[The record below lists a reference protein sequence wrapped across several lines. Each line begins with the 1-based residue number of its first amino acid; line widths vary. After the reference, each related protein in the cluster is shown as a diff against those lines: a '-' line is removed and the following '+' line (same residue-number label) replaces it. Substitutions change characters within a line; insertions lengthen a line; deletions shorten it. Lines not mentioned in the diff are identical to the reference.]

1 MAYKVNFKEV
11 ETLGLESSPVA
22 AALAGLRANEARYFW
37 NKYKFEYVT
46 FPAAEKA
53 AEVAW
58 LEKLLLA
65 ERDLSF
71 QAKVLEVAIYEDEE
85 LYWPEFYFEDGMV
98 LNVLYTKADPAP
110 KRAFGIKLSE
120 GMDVPAEL
128 VGKFKFARQKSKLAG
143 EIRGSYFNL
152 KQDWLAER

>member
-65 ERDLSF
+65 ERELSF

-98 LNVLYTKADPAP
+98 LNVLYTKTDPAP
-110 KRAFGIKLSE
+110 KRAVGIKLSE